1 MNGKYSLEKMF
12 NIRSLIR
19 EMPIKTTV
27 GYHCTPINMSK
38 IIKTDHT
45 T

>member
-1 MNGKYSLEKMF
+1 MNGKYTFEKMF

-27 GYHCTPINMSK
+27 GYHYAPINMSK